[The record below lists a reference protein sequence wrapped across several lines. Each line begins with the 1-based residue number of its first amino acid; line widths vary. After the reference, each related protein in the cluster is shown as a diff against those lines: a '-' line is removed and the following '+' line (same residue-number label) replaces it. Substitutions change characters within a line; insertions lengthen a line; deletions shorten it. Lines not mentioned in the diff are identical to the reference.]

1 MSDSDAEEDYD
12 SDYSNSSV
20 TFNEEDLHPQFDDDS
35 FEDDTHSYSRWTV
48 Y

>member
-12 SDYSNSSV
+12 SDNSNSCV
-20 TFNEEDLHPQFDDDS
+20 TFNEEDLHPLFG
-35 FEDDTHSYSRWTV
+35 DDTFEEDAHLYSRWTV